1 MPLSRIRRLRY
12 GFGFFD
18 LFRGPRHHAPPQ
30 IRKFLEK
37 HKGRNIVSMEVA
49 KVPLNSY
56 LSRALNFVTLGEF
69 EKKRRELGYNDI
81 NHAYTILT
89 LDNGEQYRLEKNAV
103 VEISKYK
110 PNSDQKF
117 RVHLEN
123 FLPVDTFLENA
134 EKFQRTQDK
143 RPNFWTYDAT
153 NNNCQYFVN
162 DLLEG
167 NKKDIVNVPE
177 AEEFSFQ
184 PKAGETISNRQ
195 VLGKILTD
203 TAATLDRY
211 LYGSGLH
218 SSNLHRRRQ
227 HQRLPFYKY

>member
-1 MPLSRIRRLRY
+1 MPRARHSY

-30 IRKFLEK
+30 IRKFLEQN
-37 HKGRNIVSMEVA
+37 KGQHIVSMEIA
-49 KVPLNSY
+49 KVPINSY
-56 LSRALNFVTLGEF
+56 LARALNFVTLGQF
-69 EKKRRELGYNDI
+69 EEKRKQLGYNDI
-81 NHAYTILT
+81 NHAYAILT
-89 LDNGEQYRLEKNAV
+89 LSNGQQYRLEKNAT

-134 EKFQRTQDK
+134 EKYQRTQDN

-153 NNNCQYFVN
+153 NNNCQYFVK
-162 DLLEG
+162 DILEG
-167 NKKDIVNVPE
+167 NRTDIVNVPE
-177 AEEFSFQ
+177 AEEFSYQ

-203 TAATLDRY
+203 TAATLHRY
-211 LYGSGLH
+211 WYGSGLH
-218 SSNLHRRRQ
+218 SSKAKRHRLH
-227 HQRLPFYKY
+227 HDSTFYKY